1 MAGVGTNNL
10 PVATII
16 DDLLGNAGG
25 NTRRIPIDR
34 LVALIAALMG
44 PSYSTRAQLYGDLG
58 WPAGAIGYVRADG
71 TAAFNGVYKKSGGNG
86 GGSWS
91 RIGDLP
97 TGAIEAS
104 QLAELTAELRTRRV
118 ASTANSDFSGTT
130 FPTGTGTVIFR
141 SSTNVAIWQALTIP
155 PDPVTASHQQDATG
169 AWWGRAFQLSDV
181 RNVLQ
186 NAGVF
191 NLRNIGGTANAIT
204 AELPV
209 AAINAG
215 IVIDTE
221 TTIEVVPVLANTT
234 AGPTLRIGTDIAR
247 TIKTELGAAAP
258 ANFLRPGV
266 PMQFR
271 RVNADWRAFASV
283 TSDQLNG
290 ARNEAATATALEA
303 SARADADGFQRAA
316 LRQGAITLVN
326 VSLTGNAYTAD
337 IEAIFASVAMTDIP
351 LNGEVSVSFP
361 ATNPGQNPT
370 VNGRGL
376 RRRNGNPWP
385 AGKIIPGSPYTLKRI
400 GNELRVLSGDVQ
412 GEELEGGLASVS
424 RKLVTITSAS
434 TSGERNST
442 SWTQVPGSY
451 SFADIAVGNAPAAL
465 TSPHTGDVQV
475 EQVVDGLRHVWL
487 DASGRR
493 FERLRKAGVWGTWLE
508 IARESRVAALEA
520 TVNLK
525 ANQSDL
531 AAEAVKVS
539 DLQAQALLGGGVLN
553 QVGPDLPVRPPFI
566 SMSVPLYW
574 RCWDSPQAFM
584 GKNDTWV
591 QMPVPDAPDVPLSAS
606 WDVYDARNGQSLAVI
621 IRSVPDETP
630 PITGIDRRVGGE
642 EGPWI
647 GLPAAAP
654 GTYLIDGLAPGLDT
668 ATIRHRNFV
677 DAGDGDID
685 RGVAVTAS
693 DITADLSGT
702 GLLMKVRPSKWQ
714 SLTGLNIDTK
724 GFRLVGGEV
733 DLSHN
738 NEAVRALYRDYFT
751 TGQFIRAR
759 IQSLDAVAHPAQLDG
774 IALGINCNGVN
785 GIRAHFRRS
794 GVTLHYIENNG
805 VTRRTLASFSQ
816 SWGFPIDAE
825 IRRAGGGSIVEVL
838 VGGTVVISFDLTGD
852 AAANLTGGAPEL
864 FAFVS
869 NGGTPAATRM
879 AIIQMGHA

>member
-1 MAGVGTNNL
+1 MAVNPTRTPGQVW
-10 PVATII
+10 V
-16 DDLLGNAGG
+16 G
-25 NTRRIPIDR
+25 NTPPQKAWIVQ
-34 LVALIAALMG
+34 LLTELIAA
-44 PSYSTRAQLYGDLG
+44 
-58 WPAGAIGYVRADG
+58 I
-71 TAAFNGVYKKSGGNG
+71 NG
-86 GGSWS
+86 
-91 RIGDLP
+91 IDP
-97 TGAIEAS
+97 
-104 QLAELTAELRTRRV
+104 QLAALLADIQTRRV

-141 SSTNVAIWQALTIP
+141 SATNVAIWQALTIA
-155 PDPVTASHQQDATG
+155 PDPVTATHQQDATG
-169 AWWGRAFQLSDV
+169 AWWGRAFQLSDI
-181 RNVLQ
+181 RNALR

-191 NLRNIGGTANAIT
+191 SLTGIGGTANAIT
-204 AELPV
+204 ASFADAAQALGVTVDGSTIVEVIPV
-209 AAINAG
+209 AANTGPATLQIAG
-215 IVIDTE
+215 DV
-221 TTIEVVPVLANTT
+221 
-234 AGPTLRIGTDIAR
+234 AR
-247 TIKTELGAAAP
+247 TLQTEAGTALP
-258 ANFLRPGV
+258 AGFMRPGV
-266 PMQFR
+266 SMLFR
-271 RVNADWRAFASV
+271 RAGSNFRALSST
-283 TSDQLNG
+283 TSDQLTA

-493 FERLRKAGVWGTWLE
+493 FERLRKAGVWGAWLE
-508 IARESRVAALEA
+508 IARQTSVDTLTTALG
-520 TVNLK
+520 TK
-525 ANQSDL
+525 ANQADL
-531 AAEAVKVS
+531 AAEAAKVAL
-539 DLQAQALLGGGVLN
+539 LQAQALLGGGALN
-553 QVGPDLPVRPPFI
+553 QIGPDLPVRPAAIP
-566 SMSVPLYW
+566 MDTTLQW

-630 PITGIDRRVGGE
+630 AIIGIDRRVGGE

-647 GLPAAAP
+647 GLPAATV
-654 GTYLIDGLAPGLDT
+654 GTYLLDGLAPGPHNV
-668 ATIRHRNFV
+668 TIRHRNFV
-677 DAGDGDID
+677 DGGDGDID
-685 RGVAVTAS
+685 RGVTVSAS

-702 GLLMKVRPSKWQ
+702 GLLLTVRPTKWQ
-714 SLTGLNIDTK
+714 SLTDINITSK
-724 GFRLVGGEV
+724 GFRLLDGDV
-733 DLSHN
+733 DLSHS
-738 NEAVRALYRDYFT
+738 NESVRARYRDYFT
-751 TGQFIRAR
+751 TGQFMRAS
-759 IQSLDAVAHPAQLDG
+759 ILSLDAVAHPAQLDG
-774 IALGINCNGVN
+774 IALGINSVGPNA
-785 GIRAHFRRS
+785 IRAHFRRN

-805 VTRRTLASFSQ
+805 VTRRVLATFSQ
-816 SWGFPIDAE
+816 NWGFPIAAE
-825 IRRAGGGSIVEVL
+825 IRRPAGGNIVEVL
-838 VGGTVVISFDLTGD
+838 VGGSVVISIDLTGD
-852 AAANLTGGAPEL
+852 VAANLVGGAPEL

-869 NGGTPAATRM
+869 NGGTASATRLTN
-879 AIIQMGHA
+879 IQMGHA